1 MLVGEAGAA
10 GGSGSTLLGGV
21 ASSQQSSV
29 LRLYRWGFFCA
40 SLGSTTL
47 ISPFFRSQVTTPW
60 DVSWLGSLCGIGS
73 PCCSCGSSGLLVLQA
88 AVTANKPVNPNIPS
102 APSALR
108 RLIPSPLVPVRPSGP
123 FEPVAI
129 MFQSPP
135 SGLAACSLYATH
147 LAFITISITIYFY
160 SKIIKWCS
168 SKKQIPRPNKRSIWA
183 CSKLRRVSALSIA
196 RVCGR
201 CAGRIS
207 CVLSRAGRASWSRPS
222 WVEHASRQ
230 HQQ

>member
-21 ASSQQSSV
+21 PFFQQSSV
-29 LRLYRWGFFCA
+29 WRLYRWGC
-40 SLGSTTL
+40 SCSSSGSTAL
-47 ISPFFRSQVTTPW
+47 IRSLSWSQTTTSR
-60 DVSWLGSLCGIGS
+60 DVSWLGCSGGIGS
-73 PCCSCGSSGLLVLQA
+73 LGCLRGSFWLSLLQA
-88 AVTANKPVNPNIPS
+88 AVTANKPVSPNVVS
-102 APSALR
+102 ASR
-108 RLIPSPLVPVRPSGP
+108 RLTLSPPLVPVRPSGT

-147 LAFITISITIYFY
+147 LAFIIISITIYFY

-168 SKKQIPRPNKRSIWA
+168 SKKQILRPKKRSIWA
-183 CSKLRRVSALSIA
+183 CSKRRRVSASSIA

-201 CAGRIS
+201 CADRIS
-207 CVLSRAGRASWSRPS
+207 CALSRAGRASWSRPS
-222 WVEHASRQ
+222 WVEYASRRR
-230 HQQ
+230 QQ